1 MTAKPDTIVLIHGL
15 WMTPRSWEH
24 FAKRFE
30 SRGYKVLAP
39 SWPGLEVEVEALR
52 SDPTPL
58 KKLDLAQVVDHYE
71 QIIRGLDRP
80 PIIIGHSI
88 GGAIMQILLDRGLG
102 AAGVGLS
109 AATVKG
115 VRDLPLSTLR
125 AGRPVLGNPFN
136 RGKASPLNA
145 KQFRYAFGNTLS
157 SEESDAIFE
166 RYYVPAANSVLF
178 DIAFANLHRNPTAKV
193 DFRKADRAPLLFLA
207 FEDDHVVPAKATR
220 HLAEK
225 YDDSKAVIAFK
236 SFPGRPHFPG
246 APGWEEVADY
256 ALTWAAEQTTAEK
269 ASSEASQATSV
280 PAS

>member
-1 MTAKPDTIVLIHGL
+1 MAERPDTIVLIHGL

-24 FAKRFE
+24 FVKRFE
-30 SRGYKVLAP
+30 SRGYKVIAP
-39 SWPGLEVEVEALR
+39 AWPGLDVEVESLR

-71 QIIRGLDRP
+71 RIIRALDSP
-80 PIIIGHSI
+80 PIIVGHSI

-125 AGRPVLGNPFN
+125 AARPVLGNPFN
-136 RGKASPLNA
+136 RGKASPLNK
-145 KQFRYAFGNTLS
+145 KQFRYAFCNSLS
-157 SEESDAIFE
+157 TEESDKIYE

-178 DIAFANLHRNPTAKV
+178 DIAFSNLHRNPTAKV
-193 DFRKADRAPLLFLA
+193 DFHKADRAPLLFLA
-207 FEDDHVVPAKATR
+207 FEEDHVVPAKATR
-220 HLAEK
+220 HLAGK
-225 YDDSKAVIAFK
+225 YDDSKGVIDLK
-236 SFPGRPHFPG
+236 SFAGRPHFPG

-256 ALTWAAEQTTAEK
+256 GLNWAEEQTTTE
-269 ASSEASQATSV
+269 QPVAT
-280 PAS
+280 